1 VFPLGWTYGALCATA
16 FNRPNSGFTLV
27 NLEYVFEE
35 LENERLAMEA
45 EAALYNEA
53 MERYE
58 RSLRSYRQHVQ
69 EYLDLTKLFGS
80 TFI

>member
-1 VFPLGWTYGALCATA
+1 M
-16 FNRPNSGFTLV
+16 